1 MLNFDNMNLTYKRL
15 NNLLGWL
22 VFAIASA
29 VYIITSEPTASY
41 WDCGEYIATAYKL
54 QVGHPPG
61 APLFQMMGR
70 FFSLFAMG
78 DTSLVPRMVNTMSAL
93 ASGFTI
99 LFLFWSITHLARKMS
114 ASEGEIMGANRFII
128 LGSGLVGALA
138 YTFSDSFWFSAV
150 EGEVYAMSSFFTAVV
165 FWAIL
170 KWEENADQ
178 RGSLRWLLL
187 IAYLIGLSIGVH
199 LLNLLAIPAIT
210 MVYYFRKNI
219 NPTYKGILLSLILS
233 FIILAFI
240 MFGIIPWIV
249 KLAGISELRFV
260 NGLGLPFN
268 TGTIIYFAMLIAGMV
283 WGLIYSFQHKKIIL
297 NTILLC
303 FTFILIGYSSFL
315 MLVIRANANTPINE
329 NRPDN
334 AIGLLSYL
342 NREQYGEWPIFK
354 GPYFNAPVTNYLDG
368 NPVYM
373 KDIAK
378 GKYVIK
384 DANKNSIPVYDP
396 RFTTIFPRMWSGSE
410 RSHIEEYK
418 RWAKIKGKPIEVR
431 TDDGK
436 TETIMKPTFMENIR
450 FFIGYQLQYMY
461 FRYFM
466 WNFAGRQNDNQGLSD
481 DLDGNWI
488 SGVKTLDAIRLGP
501 QTDLPESLENKGHN
515 TFFMLPFILGLIG
528 LYFHINRN
536 YKDSIIVG
544 LLFVM
549 TGIAIVVYLNQ
560 YSPQP
565 RERDYAFAASFY
577 AYAIWI
583 GLGVFAIAEW
593 LGKRLNPKLS
603 AIIVTAVCLLLVPG
617 LMAAGGWNDH
627 DRSGR
632 HTSMAVAKDYLDSC
646 APNAILF
653 SLGDNDTFPLWYAQ
667 EVESYR
673 TDVRVVNLS
682 LLAADWYINQ
692 MKRRVYNSDPLPFSL
707 PEYMYQ
713 AGSHEVTYLF
723 PQDTVKKYVELK
735 NIIDSLRIDES
746 KFKFDA
752 QGTLYDFFPT
762 RNLKITVDKKAVL
775 NSGTLPNSLA
785 GSMADTIKFSING
798 RVIMKNQLV
807 VLDLLAIN
815 NWQRPVYFS
824 FTAGN
829 DAYLGLD
836 DYLQLEGF
844 AYRLVPIKKIK
855 PDDFTGNV
863 NSGILYNAYMNK
875 FIWGGMDNP
884 KVYLDETNR
893 RNVSIIRSSFGRLA
907 QQLMSE
913 NKKDSAVAVCDRC
926 LKIMPDE
933 SIHFDYTLLN
943 LVGVYYQAGA
953 GAKGDRLSNRLIQ
966 LHAQNLAYY
975 LRFPKGKAVQ
985 TDENRRR
992 ALGVMQFINTEAE
1005 KYGRKDVAA
1014 RAKKYIDQ
1022 YYQLYMD
1029 APYMQQ

>member
-1 MLNFDNMNLTYKRL
+1 MNFTYKRL

-22 VFAIASA
+22 VFVIASA
-29 VYIITSEPTASY
+29 IYIITSEPTASF
-41 WDCGEYIATAYKL
+41 WDCGEYIATAFKL

-61 APLFQMMGR
+61 APLFQMIGR

-78 DTSLVPRMVNTMSAL
+78 DTALVARMVNSMSAL

-114 ASEGEIMGANRFII
+114 AAKGEITGANNYII
-128 LGSGLVGALA
+128 LGSGLIGALA

-150 EGEVYAMSSFFTAVV
+150 EGEVYALSSFFTAVV

-178 RGSLRWLLL
+178 RGSFRWLLL

-219 NPTYKGILLSLILS
+219 HPTFKGILVSLILS
-233 FIILAFI
+233 FLILAFI

-249 KLAGISELRFV
+249 KLAGLSELLFV
-260 NGLGLPFN
+260 NELGLPFN
-268 TGTIIYFAMLIAGMV
+268 TGTVVYFAVLSAGII
-283 WGLIYSFQHKKIIL
+283 WGLMYSVKHKKIIL

-329 NRPDN
+329 NKPDN

-342 NREQYGEWPIFK
+342 NREQYGDWPIFT
-354 GPYFNAPVTNYLDG
+354 GPYFNAPVISYADG
-368 NPVYM
+368 KPVYM

-384 DANKNSIPVYDP
+384 DLNKNSVPVYDP

-410 RSHIEEYK
+410 RSHIGEYK
-418 RWAKIKGKPIEVR
+418 RWANIQGSPIEVG
-431 TDDGK
+431 TEDGK
-436 TETIMKPTFMENIR
+436 TIMKPTFAENLR
-450 FFIGYQLQYMY
+450 FFVSYQLQYMY

-488 SGVKTLDAIRLGP
+488 SGIKVLDAMRLGP
-501 QTDLPESLENKGHN
+501 QTGLPESLDNKGHN
-515 TFFMLPFILGLIG
+515 TFFLLPFILGLIG

-536 YKDSIIVG
+536 YKDSIVVG

-549 TGIAIVVYLNQ
+549 TGVAIVVYLNQ

-577 AYAIWI
+577 AFAVWI

-593 LGKRLNPKLS
+593 LGERLNPKLS
-603 AIIVTAVCLLLVPG
+603 AITVTAVCLLLVPG

-632 HTSMAVAKDYLDSC
+632 NTSVAVAKNYLDSC

-667 EVESYR
+667 EVEKYR

-682 LLAADWYINQ
+682 LLTADWYINQ
-692 MKRRVYNSDPLPFSL
+692 MKRRVYNSEPLPFSL
-707 PEYMYQ
+707 PEYMYR

-723 PQDTVKKYVELK
+723 PQDTIKEYIELK
-735 NIIDSLRIDES
+735 DIIDLLRTNES

-752 QGTLYDFFPT
+752 KGSLYDYFPT
-762 RNLKITVDKKAVL
+762 RDFKITVNKKAVL
-775 NSGTLPNSLA
+775 SSGTLPQSLA
-785 GSMADTIKFSING
+785 GSMTDTIRFSIKG
-798 RVIMKNQLV
+798 KIIMKNQLV
-807 VLDLLAIN
+807 VLDLLASN
-815 NWQRPVYFS
+815 NWQRPIYFS

-829 DAYLGLD
+829 EAYLGLE

-844 AYRLVPIKKIK
+844 AYRLVPIKKVK
-855 PDDFTGNV
+855 PDEYTGNV
-863 NSGILYNAYMNK
+863 NTTILYNAYMNK
-875 FIWGGMDNP
+875 FTWGGMDNP

-893 RNVSIIRSSFGRLA
+893 RNIMIFRSGFGQLA
-907 QQLMSE
+907 QALM
-913 NKKDSAVAVCDRC
+913 NDAKKDSAIAVCDRC
-926 LKIMPDE
+926 LNVIPDK
-933 SIHFDYTLLN
+933 SVHFDYTLLK

-953 GAKGDRLSNRLIQ
+953 NEKGDRLSSRLIE
-966 LHAQNLAYY
+966 LYAQNLVYY
-975 LRFPKGKAVQ
+975 FSFPKDKAVQ
-985 TDENRRR
+985 TDENRQR
-992 ALGVMQFINTEAE
+992 ALGVMQNINREAE
-1005 KYGRKDVAA
+1005 KYGREGIATK
-1014 RAKKYIDQ
+1014 AKKQLDQ
-1022 YYQLYMD
+1022 YYQLYLD
-1029 APYMQQ
+1029 APYMQ

>member
-1 MLNFDNMNLTYKRL
+1 MNFTYKRL

-22 VFAIASA
+22 VFAIATA
-29 VYIITSEPTASY
+29 VYIITSEPTASF
-41 WDCGEYIATAYKL
+41 WDCGEYIATAFKL

-61 APLFQMMGR
+61 APLFQMIGR
-70 FFSLFAMG
+70 FFSLFALG
-78 DTSLVPRMVNTMSAL
+78 DNALVARMVNTMSAL

-114 ASEGEIMGANRFII
+114 VAKGEVTGANLYII

-170 KWEENADQ
+170 KWEENADE
-178 RGSLRWLLL
+178 RGSFRWLLL

-210 MVYYFRKNI
+210 MVYYFRKNDY
-219 NPTYKGILLSLILS
+219 PTFKGILLSLILS

-249 KLAGISELRFV
+249 KLAGLSELLFV

-268 TGTIIYFAMLIAGMV
+268 TGTVVYFTMLIAGV
-283 WGLIYSFQHKKIIL
+283 IFGLFYAIRHKKVIL
-297 NTILLC
+297 HTILLS

-329 NRPDN
+329 NKPDN
-334 AIGLLSYL
+334 AISLLSYL
-342 NREQYGEWPIFK
+342 NREQYGTWPIFK
-354 GPYFNAPVTNYLDG
+354 GPYFNAPATSYEDG
-368 NPVYM
+368 DPVYM
-373 KDIAK
+373 KDFAK
-378 GKYVIK
+378 GKYVVK
-384 DANKNSIPVYDP
+384 DPNKHSVPIYDP

-410 RSHIEEYK
+410 RSHIDEYK
-418 RWAKIKGKPIEVR
+418 RWAKIQGIPVKVVA
-431 TDDGK
+431 DDGK
-436 TETIMKPTFMENIR
+436 SETIMKPTFAENLR
-450 FFIGYQLQYMY
+450 FFFSYQLQYMY

-488 SGVKTLDAIRLGP
+488 SGIKALDARRLGP
-501 QTDLPESLENKGHN
+501 QTGLPKSLDSKGHN
-515 TFFMLPFILGLIG
+515 TFFLLPFILGLIG

-536 YKDSIIVG
+536 YKDSIVVG
-544 LLFVM
+544 LLFLM
-549 TGIAIVVYLNQ
+549 TGIAIVIYLNQ

-565 RERDYAFAASFY
+565 RERDYAYAASFY
-577 AYAIWI
+577 AFAVWI

-593 LGKRLNPKLS
+593 LGEKMNQKRS
-603 AIIVTAVCLLLVPG
+603 AIIVTVACLLIVPG

-632 HTSMAVAKDYLDSC
+632 NTSVAVAKDYLDSC

-667 EVESYR
+667 EVEGYR

-692 MKRRVYNSDPLPFSL
+692 MNRRVYNSDPLPFSL
-707 PEYMYQ
+707 PESIFR
-713 AGSHEVTYLF
+713 AGSHEATYLF
-723 PQDTVKKYVELK
+723 PQDTIKKYVELK
-735 NIIDSLRIDES
+735 DIFNLVRTDES
-746 KFKFDA
+746 KLKFDA
-752 QGTLYDFFPT
+752 QGTLYDYFPT
-762 RNLKITVDKKAVL
+762 RDFKITVDKKAVL
-775 NSGTLPNSLA
+775 NSGTLAKSMA
-785 GSMADTIKFSING
+785 DSMADTIRFSFKG
-798 RVIMKNQLV
+798 RVIMKNQLM
-807 VLDLLAIN
+807 VLDLLANN

-829 DAYLGLD
+829 EAYLGLD

-844 AYRLVPIKKIK
+844 AYRLVPVKKIK
-855 PDDFTGNV
+855 PDDYTGNV
-863 NSGILYNAYMNK
+863 NTSILYNAYMNK
-875 FIWGGMDNP
+875 FTWGGMDNP

-893 RNVSIIRSSFGRLA
+893 RNFTIIRSNFGRLA
-907 QQLMSE
+907 QALMNE
-913 NKKDSAVAVCDRC
+913 NKKDSAIAVCDRC
-926 LKIMPDE
+926 LKVIPDE
-933 SIHFDYTLLN
+933 SVHFDYSLLN

-953 GAKGDRLSNRLIQ
+953 DEKGDRLSNRLIE
-966 LHAQNLAYY
+966 LHAQNLVYY
-975 LRFPKGKAVQ
+975 FSFPKEKAVQ

-992 ALGVMQFINTEAE
+992 ALGVMQYINREAE
-1005 KYGRKDVAA
+1005 KYGRKAIAA
-1014 RAKKYIDQ
+1014 NAKKYLDQ